1 MKLIFLILIDKSSI
15 NKVSSSPK
23 GESERSELKFRCF
36 NIKKLESSPKII
48 DRILT
53 PDCLTFDKVKDQE
66 LQSFFFNILA
76 ETNIIEKQRFVWSIL
91 EQNGFI
97 EEFLIPINTLCDFID
112 VMKNKYNKRRNPFHN
127 FDHGVSGFYYN

>member
-1 MKLIFLILIDKSSI
+1 M
-15 NKVSSSPK
+15 
-23 GESERSELKFRCF
+23 
-36 NIKKLESSPKII
+36 ESSPRII
-48 DRILT
+48 DRLLT
-53 PDCLTFDKVKDQE
+53 PDCLTLDKVKDQE

-112 VMKNKYNKRRNPFHN
+112 VMKNKYNKKRNPFHN
-127 FDHGVSGFYYN
+127 FDHGVSGFYLPDEIISQNK